1 MTVPLNIAVLG
12 YGTAGQAAAILLRQQ
27 GHHVSVVERSP
38 ALKPLGAGLLLQ
50 PTGLE
55 VLSEMGL
62 LQTALALGRKVDA
75 LYGVN
80 QRGSRV
86 MDMRYC
92 ELQAD
97 YFGLGI
103 QRGALFGLLKQAD
116 ARADQVQLGVT
127 ITDIDRSANTL
138 IDIDGKRIGPFD
150 LIVLADGAH
159 SQLRKCFPEL
169 ITQDR
174 AYPWGAV
181 WCLLDD
187 RREPGDPGRSKLMQ
201 RYRAA
206 RQMCGVLP
214 VGTLLEQD
222 VKPYKNNHDKV
233 CFFWS
238 LPVDKFPEWDF
249 HGLGNWRSAVH
260 ELWPEVADML
270 LQIQHP
276 NEMAKASYRDVVL
289 KRYFADRVVLLGD
302 CAHGMSPQLGQGA
315 NMALLDARSLAN
327 ALSVQPDLPSAL
339 AHYDADRRQH
349 LVIYQR
355 LSRWLTPL
363 FQSNSTLAAWLRD
376 LTMYPSS
383 RLPFVHQQSL
393 KVLAGLQSGW
403 FGRWRG

>member
-1 MTVPLNIAVLG
+1 MTARLNIAILG

-27 GHHVSVVERSP
+27 GHQVTVIERSP

-50 PTGLE
+50 PTGLA
-55 VLSEMGL
+55 VLREMGL
-62 LQTALALGRKVDA
+62 LPAALALGRRVDA

-80 QRGSRV
+80 QHGRRV
-86 MDMRYC
+86 MDMRYR

-103 QRGALFGLLKQAD
+103 QRGALFGLLKNAD
-116 ARADQVQLGVT
+116 PSADQVQLGTT
-127 ITDIDRSANTL
+127 IIDIDRSANTL

-159 SQLRKCFPEL
+159 SKLRKCFPEL
-169 ITQDR
+169 VAQDR

-181 WCLLDD
+181 WCLLED
-187 RREPGDPGRSKLMQ
+187 RRAVDNPGRNTLMQ
-201 RYRAA
+201 RYLAA

-214 VGTLLEQD
+214 VGTLLAQD
-222 VKPYKNNHDKV
+222 VAPYKSNHDKV
-233 CFFWS
+233 CVFWS

-249 HGLGNWRSAVH
+249 HGLGNWRSHVQA
-260 ELWPEVADML
+260 LWPEVADML

-315 NMALLDARSLAN
+315 NMALLDARALAQ
-327 ALSVQPDLPSAL
+327 ALAEQGDLASAL
-339 AHYDADRRQH
+339 AHFDAERRKH

-363 FQSNSTLAAWLRD
+363 FQSDSMLAAWLRD

-383 RLPFVHQQSL
+383 RLPFVHQQTL
-393 KVLAGLQSGW
+393 KVLAGTQSGW

>member
-1 MTVPLNIAVLG
+1 MRSPLKIAILG

-27 GHHVSVVERSP
+27 GHEVQVIERSP

-50 PTGLE
+50 PTGIE
-55 VLSEMGL
+55 VLREMGL
-62 LQTALALGRKVDA
+62 LPAALALGRRVDA

-80 QRGSRV
+80 QRGWRV
-86 MDMRYC
+86 MDMRYR

-103 QRGALFGLLKQAD
+103 QRGALFGLLKGAD
-116 ARADQVQLGVT
+116 EHADQVQLGIT
-127 ITDIDRSANTL
+127 IIDIDRSANTL
-138 IDIDGKRIGPFD
+138 IDIDGKRFGPFD

-159 SQLRKCFPEL
+159 SQLRRHFPEL
-169 ITQDR
+169 VQRDR

-187 RREPGDPGRSKLMQ
+187 RRELDDPARSKLMQ

-206 RQMCGVLP
+206 RQMCGILP
-214 VGTLLEQD
+214 VGTLLPGD
-222 VKPYKNNHDKV
+222 VAPYKNNHDKV
-233 CFFWS
+233 CVFWS
-238 LPVDKFPEWDF
+238 LPVAKFPEWDF
-249 HGLGNWRSAVH
+249 HGLGNWRSHVH
-260 ELWPEVADML
+260 ELWPEAADML

-315 NMALLDARSLAN
+315 NMALLDARALAN
-327 ALSVQPDLPSAL
+327 ALAEQRDLASAL
-339 AHYDADRRQH
+339 AHFDAERRQH
-349 LVIYQR
+349 LMMYQR
-355 LSRWLTPL
+355 ISRWLTPM

-376 LTMYPSS
+376 LTLYPSS

-393 KVLAGLQSGW
+393 KVLAGVQSGW
-403 FGRWRG
+403 FGRFR